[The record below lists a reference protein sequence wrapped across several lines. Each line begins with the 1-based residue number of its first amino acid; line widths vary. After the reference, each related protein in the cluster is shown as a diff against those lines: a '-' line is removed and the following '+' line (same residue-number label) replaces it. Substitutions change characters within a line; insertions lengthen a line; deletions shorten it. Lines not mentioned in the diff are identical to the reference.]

1 MTDREHGRLR
11 EFTYP
16 GELDLDYL
24 EQLEQAGW
32 RVSAAPGK
40 VIQLGLLRAT
50 LVDEF
55 FGRVKWGAY
64 SKAVKNLIKADRL
77 VREERKAAALRDD
90 ERLSL
95 PSSGE
100 PARTDSRAKVV
111 PIRAA

>member
-50 LVDEF
+50 LVDDPAEE
-55 FGRVKWGAY
+55 
-64 SKAVKNLIKADRL
+64 L
-77 VREERKAAALRDD
+77 VH
-90 ERLSL
+90 
-95 PSSGE
+95 
-100 PARTDSRAKVV
+100 
-111 PIRAA
+111 